1 MINEFRDVKVI
12 NDVKDLDQIINA
24 IKKEMNESYS
34 FKILTKPNA
43 VKQDDE
49 YLDYKANKKDGPT
62 VGVDEALSR
71 EGRRKLAQSAKIN
84 AKRNVIAREK
94 AAKKKASPEKLQQR
108 AQKKAREMLKNKL
121 LKGKSINDIS
131 MADRERLE
139 AKLDTMTAKIKKIAK
154 KLLPDLKKA
163 EEERLQQMRS
173 NESVDKL
180 DESAKDDAVKIQKI
194 LDRMSFGGA
203 RLEGKRLTNVPGKV
217 QHTVWTQFTPAEFN
231 HFKNNVLKEIPSASL
246 NFYRRFVTI
255 TSNE

>member
-1 MINEFRDVKVI
+1 M
-12 NDVKDLDQIINA
+12 
-24 IKKEMNESYS
+24 KKESYS
-34 FKILTKPNA
+34 FKILTKPNT

-84 AKRNVIAREK
+84 AKRNAIARDK

-139 AKLDTMTAKIKKIAK
+139 AKLDNMTAKIQKIAK

-173 NESVDKL
+173 NESVKLGEAKESTVKKEIWMKSWKPLVSKIEALDAYEDRSMSHISRDGYLVPVMVIKL
-180 DESAKDDAVKIQKI
+180 DNLKDSKASI
-194 LDRMSFGGA
+194 
-203 RLEGKRLTNVPGKV
+203 
-217 QHTVWTQFTPAEFN
+217 
-231 HFKNNVLKEIPSASL
+231 NVLKKILSDNDDWKIDSIFGPHDPKRRLVSYVEIVYIPK
-246 NFYRRFVTI
+246 YK
-255 TSNE
+255 